1 MTKYPV
7 ARNHHIVTKDQ
18 TTTNPTTIPIDMFLS
33 FNGEGGREKS
43 EKTIYFTTTRDGELR
58 TEI

>member
-33 FNGEGGREKS
+33 FKRGGREKS